1 MRETGFTLHSE
12 HITLDALLKAAGLAP
27 SGGAAKT
34 LIQSGKVQ
42 VDGQVELRRGKK
54 LRTGQVVT
62 LEGVRVRLI
71 GTVVDTSRASS
82 VADPQK

>member
-27 SGGAAKT
+27 SGGSAKT